1 MASIGILLFIFPVL
15 YISVGNAQKG
25 KFCHNLRVCSTKW
38 CSLLTG
44 LLILF
49 LKNIFSSTAFVN
61 VQCKTENVGQYGQ
74 KSLLECVVKTSEDVA
89 DPQIRL
95 VSWGKEGAEE
105 ALLVFYRGTT
115 KQLSGYSL
123 AEPSWNDRNM
133 NVSLLITNTAVQ
145 DEGVYT
151 CNVLTNIGDGFSHT
165 RLNLTGKPSAML
177 TAETFGTDSQPF

>member
-1 MASIGILLFIFPVL
+1 M
-15 YISVGNAQKG
+15 
-25 KFCHNLRVCSTKW
+25 
-38 CSLLTG
+38 
-44 LLILF
+44 
-49 LKNIFSSTAFVN
+49 
-61 VQCKTENVGQYGQ
+61 QCKTENVGQYGQ

-95 VSWGKEGAEE
+95 VSWRKEGAEE

-115 KQLSGYSL
+115 KQLSGYSF
-123 AEPSWNDRNM
+123 AEQSWNYRNM

-145 DEGVYT
+145 DEGLYT